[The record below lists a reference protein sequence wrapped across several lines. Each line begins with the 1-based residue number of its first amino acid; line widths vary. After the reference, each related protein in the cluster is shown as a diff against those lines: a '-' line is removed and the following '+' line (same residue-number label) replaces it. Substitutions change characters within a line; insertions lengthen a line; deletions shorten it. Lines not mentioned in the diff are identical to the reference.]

1 MTRGFDGDALKR
13 ATLFELPSIGTLLF
27 SGSLFILGW
36 WVVLQWK
43 SPLKIYPGPVLARY
57 TNWWR
62 FGKVRTGRYQ
72 LHMLE
77 LHDRYGPIVRI
88 GPNLLDIDMPEVI
101 KTVYGS
107 DTSWRKTEFY
117 QNNSAVLDGKIT
129 YQLFSEIDPV
139 NHARMKRPIVK
150 YFTMRNVLSKE
161 ILMDKVIKDMCRHL
175 NTSFNDKD
183 CDLGEWIAF
192 CAWDILGMMVFS
204 QPFGYMDNG
213 RDFDGTIKIS
223 DQAMDYFAA
232 VGQMPFL
239 DYLLDK
245 NPIIRIGPP
254 NLGNITR
261 IAAENLANRLQG
273 ANNVQADVPDF
284 LQHFVDAKS
293 SNPEVTETDMLVN
306 LLTTLIAGA
315 DTTAITIR
323 TIFYYALKNPEI
335 YNRLESEILAAEL
348 KQPASYSLSRAIP
361 YLEATVREAM
371 RIHPAVCMLLERYV
385 PEPGLNLPDSSFIPA
400 GTAIGVNP
408 YVIGRNKKVWG
419 PDADMFRPDRWLQGE
434 EESDKDYHE
443 RMKLFNAAD
452 LTFGGGARVCIGRHI
467 AYLEVYKVVATL
479 ITNFKIKLVDIDR
492 EWEVVGSWFPRQK
505 GLVCHLQS
513 RS

>member
-1 MTRGFDGDALKR
+1 MTRSFDGDAIKR
-13 ATLFELPSIGTLLF
+13 TAISELPSIGTLLF
-27 SGSLFILGW
+27 SGSLFVLGW

-43 SPLKIYPGPVLARY
+43 SPLKVYPGPVLARY

-88 GPNLLDIDMPEVI
+88 GPNLLDIDMHDVI
-101 KTVYGS
+101 KTV
-107 DTSWRKTEFY
+107 
-117 QNNSAVLDGKIT
+117 AVIDGMIT

-161 ILMDKVIKDMCRHL
+161 ILMDKVIKDMCEHL

-213 RDFDGTIKIS
+213 RDFDGTIGIS
-223 DQAMDYFAA
+223 DRALDYFAA

-245 NPIIRIGPP
+245 NPIVRIGPP

-261 IAAENLANRLQG
+261 IAAEHLANRLQG
-273 ANNVQADVPDF
+273 ENIVQADVPDF
-284 LQHFVDAKS
+284 LQHFIDAKS
-293 SNPEVTETDMLVN
+293 SRPEVTETDVLVN

-323 TIFYYALKNPEI
+323 TIFYYALKSPDI
-335 YNRLESEILAAEL
+335 YNRLESEILAAQL
-348 KQPASYSLSRAIP
+348 RQPAPYHLSRAIP
-361 YLEATVREAM
+361 YFEATVREAM

-385 PEPGLNLPDSSFIPA
+385 PEPGLNLPDGSFIPA

-419 PDADMFRPDRWLQGE
+419 SDADKFRPERWLQGAK
-434 EESDKDYHE
+434 ESDQAYHE

-452 LTFGGGARVCIGRHI
+452 LTFGGGARIKSMRIGVRGPSLSKTGT
-467 AYLEVYKVVATL
+467 YV
-479 ITNFKIKLVDIDR
+479 
-492 EWEVVGSWFPRQK
+492 
-505 GLVCHLQS
+505 
-513 RS
+513 

>member
-1 MTRGFDGDALKR
+1 MF
-13 ATLFELPSIGTLLF
+13 SIGALLF

-36 WVVLQWK
+36 WIVLQRK
-43 SPLKIYPGPVLARY
+43 SPLKAYPGPALAKY

-62 FGKVRTGRYQ
+62 FGKVRTGQYH
-72 LHMLE
+72 LHMLK

-88 GPNLLDIDMPEVI
+88 GPNLLDIDMPEII

-107 DTSWRKTEFY
+107 DTNWRKTEFY
-117 QNNSAVLDGKIT
+117 QNNSAVIDGKIT
-129 YQLFSEIDPV
+129 YQLFSEIDPA

-150 YFTMRNVLSKE
+150 YFTQSNVLSKE
-161 ILMDKVIKDMCRHL
+161 ILMDKAIKNICRHL
-175 NTSFNDKD
+175 NASFNDKD

-213 RDFDGTIKIS
+213 RDFDGTIKIA
-223 DQAMDYFAA
+223 DQALDYFAA
-232 VGQMPFL
+232 VGQMPLL
-239 DYLLDK
+239 DHLLDK
-245 NPIIRIGPP
+245 NPIMRLGPP

-261 IAAENLANRLQG
+261 IAAEHLVNRLQG
-273 ANNVQADVPDF
+273 VNHIQADVPDF
-284 LQHFVDAKS
+284 LQNFVDAKNS
-293 SNPEVTETDMLVN
+293 RPEVTETDVLVN

-323 TIFYYALKNPEI
+323 TIFYYTLKSPEI
-335 YNRLESEILAAEL
+335 YNRLESEILDAKL
-348 KQPASYSLSRAIP
+348 GQPASYRLSRAIP

-385 PEPGLNLPDSSFIPA
+385 PEPGLSLPDGSFIPA

-419 PDADMFRPDRWLQGE
+419 PDADKFRPERWLRGD
-434 EESDKDYHE
+434 EESDKAYHE

-479 ITNFKIKLVDIDR
+479 ISNFKIKLVDIDR

-505 GLVCHLQS
+505 GLICHLQS